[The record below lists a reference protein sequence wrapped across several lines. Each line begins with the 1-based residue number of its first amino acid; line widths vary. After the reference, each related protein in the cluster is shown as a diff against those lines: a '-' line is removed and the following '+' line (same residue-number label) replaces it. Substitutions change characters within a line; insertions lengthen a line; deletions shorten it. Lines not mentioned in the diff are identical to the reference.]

1 MTRYETVSDDRPA
14 KFRNRRQAGFT
25 LLEVLV
31 VVLIIGIV
39 LGVAVISLPA
49 DHEKALQTEA
59 ERIDALIGL
68 AQQEAIIQDRELA
81 LEIERDGYRF
91 LIQDGDT
98 WAPMSDTNFRPR
110 TVEEPMRLDLIMDG
124 VPLLARKDEQDTG
137 RDDSEK
143 PRIFILSSG
152 ELSDF
157 TISVTHP
164 DVPFEFLIHGEI
176 SGRHTIE
183 KKAT

>member
-1 MTRYETVSDDRPA
+1 MNRHGTRPDDRTLAP
-14 KFRNRRQAGFT
+14 RLRHQAGFT

-39 LGVAVISLPA
+39 LSVAVISLPA

-81 LEIERDGYRF
+81 LEIKKDGYRF
-91 LIQDGDT
+91 LIQDGET
-98 WAPMSDTNFRPR
+98 WTPMSDTTFRAR
-110 TVEEPMRLDLIMDG
+110 TVEEPIRLDLITDG
-124 VPLLARKDEQDTG
+124 VPLLQRDNAEDTTNTE
-137 RDDSEK
+137 DTS

-152 ELSDF
+152 ELSEF
-157 TISVTHP
+157 TISVRNP
-164 DVPFEFLIHGEI
+164 DVPVEFLVHGEI
-176 SGRHTIE
+176 SGRHTVE
-183 KKAT
+183 KRTT

>member
-1 MTRYETVSDDRPA
+1 MNTHETLPDDRMVAP
-14 KFRNRRQAGFT
+14 RLRRQTGFT

-39 LGVAVISLPA
+39 LSVAVISLPA

-81 LEIERDGYRF
+81 LEIKRDGYRF
-91 LIQDGDT
+91 LILENDAWT
-98 WAPMSDTNFRPR
+98 PMSDSSFRPR
-110 TVEEPMRLDLIMDG
+110 TLEEPIRLDLIMEG
-124 VPLLARKDEQDTG
+124 IPLLAQDEEQG
-137 RDDSEK
+137 RGNANDK
-143 PRIFILSSG
+143 NPRIFILSSG
-152 ELSDF
+152 ELSEF
-157 TISVTHP
+157 TISVRRP
-164 DVPFEFLIHGEI
+164 DVQVEFLIHGEI

-183 KKAT
+183 KKDR